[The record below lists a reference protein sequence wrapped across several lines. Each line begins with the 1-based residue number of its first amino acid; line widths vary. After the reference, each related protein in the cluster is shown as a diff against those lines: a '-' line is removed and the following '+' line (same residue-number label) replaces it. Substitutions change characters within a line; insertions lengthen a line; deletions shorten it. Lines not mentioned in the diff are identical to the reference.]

1 MPYLTQSPCVAS
13 NSKLTLSM
21 KEKVLTENDINE
33 LSSRQESHFYDR
45 KAKAIEGKKIQKIAT
60 AFANADGGDFIVG
73 IKDDK
78 DEPDVTKRWDGEIV
92 KEEYNKVFQNI
103 MEIKPSIPYTATF
116 LFNPFQKTFGLQITV
131 EKSEKVHHTSDSTVY
146 VRVSSQSIPV
156 KDPQKIQELSFAK
169 GETSYEDL
177 IYKEAK
183 AEDIFDSFE
192 MKRFLKDYSPS
203 SDPIDFTVNQNLV
216 DRNSYDP
223 RISGLLLFNDN
234 PVALLPRKCGIKI
247 SRYDTSEKV
256 PEREH
261 LKEQTTIE
269 GSLYE
274 QIHKASD
281 TVIELMSNVKI
292 WTPKGLDTIKYPEET
307 IWEILVNAVIH
318 RDYSISDDVH
328 ILIFNN
334 RIEIISPGK
343 LPGYVT
349 EENFLEARY
358 SRNTK
363 IVRTLNRYKNP
374 PNKDMGEGLNTAFQ
388 KMKDW
393 RLKEPTIKVDGNNVK
408 AVIAHSPIATPEEAI
423 MEFLN
428 NNPQIKNKQAR
439 EITGIKS
446 ENNMKRFFYK
456 LRDDGQIKP
465 VMSKNGKTIVA
476 WAKK

>member
-1 MPYLTQSPCVAS
+1 
-13 NSKLTLSM
+13 M
-21 KEKVLTENDINE
+21 KEKE
-33 LSSRQESHFYDR
+33 LQDKEIFDLSIRQEGHFYDR
-45 KAKAIEGKKIQKIAT
+45 KAKGIDGKKIQKIAC

-78 DEPDVTKRWDGEIV
+78 DEPDANKRWNGFTT
-92 KEEYNKVFQNI
+92 KEELNFVFQNL
-103 MEIKPSIPYTATF
+103 MEIKPSVPYVPTF
-116 LFNPFQKTFGLQITV
+116 LKNLGDNSYALQITV
-131 EKSEKVHHTSDSTVY
+131 EKSEKVHNTTDNTVY
-146 VRVSSQSIPV
+146 IRVSAQSIPL

-177 IYKEAK
+177 VYRDVR
-183 AEDIFDSFE
+183 AEDIFESFE
-192 MKRFLKDYSPS
+192 IKRFLKDYSPQ

-216 DRNSYDP
+216 DRNSYEP
-223 RISGLLLFNDN
+223 KMSGLLLFNDN
-234 PVALLPRKCGIKI
+234 PVAILPRKCGIKI
-247 SRYDTSEKV
+247 TRYDTSEKI

-261 LKEQTTIE
+261 LKEQVNIE

-274 QIHKASD
+274 QIHKASEAI
-281 TVIELMSNVKI
+281 TELMSNVKI

-328 ILIFNN
+328 VLIFNN
-334 RIEIISPGK
+334 RIEINSPGK

-349 EENFLEARY
+349 EDNILESRY

-388 KMKDW
+388 RMKDW
-393 RLKEPTIKVDGNNVK
+393 RLKEPTLKVEGNYVK
-408 AVIAHSPIATPEEAI
+408 VTIAHSPIASPEESI
-423 MEFLN
+423 MEFLTN
-428 NNPQIKNKQAR
+428 NDKIKNRQAR

-446 ENNMKRFFYK
+446 ENKMKAIFYK
-456 LRDDGQIKP
+456 LRDQKLIKP
-465 VMSKNGKTIVA
+465 VMSKNGTTVVA
-476 WAKK
+476 WTKI

>member
-1 MPYLTQSPCVAS
+1 
-13 NSKLTLSM
+13 M
-21 KEKVLTENDINE
+21 KEKE
-33 LSSRQESHFYDR
+33 LQDKEILDLSTRQEGHFYDK
-45 KAKAIEGKKIQKIAT
+45 KAKGIDGKKIQKIAC

-78 DEPDVTKRWDGEIV
+78 DEPDPTKRWNGFTT
-92 KEEYNKVFQNI
+92 KEELNFVFQNL
-103 MEIKPSIPYTATF
+103 MEVKPSVPYVPTF
-116 LFNPFQKTFGLQITV
+116 LKNLSDNSYALQVTV
-131 EKSEKVHHTSDSTVY
+131 EKSEKVHNTADNTVY
-146 VRVSSQSIPV
+146 IRVSAQSIPL

-177 IYKEAK
+177 VYRDAR
-183 AEDIFDSFE
+183 AEDIFESFE
-192 MKRFLKDYSPS
+192 IKRFLKDYSPQ

-216 DRNSYDP
+216 DRNSYEP
-223 RISGLLLFNDN
+223 KMSGLLLFNDN
-234 PVALLPRKCGIKI
+234 PVAILPRKCGIKI
-247 SRYDTSEKV
+247 TRYDTSEKI

-261 LKEQTTIE
+261 LKEQVNIE

-274 QIHKASD
+274 QIHKASEAI
-281 TVIELMSNVKI
+281 TELMSNVKI

-328 ILIFNN
+328 VLIFNN
-334 RIEIISPGK
+334 RIEINSPGK

-349 EENFLEARY
+349 EDNILESRY

-388 KMKDW
+388 RMKDW
-393 RLKEPTIKVDGNNVK
+393 RLKEPTLKVEGNYVK
-408 AVIAHSPIATPEEAI
+408 VTIAHSPIASPEESI
-423 MEFLN
+423 MEFLAN
-428 NNPQIKNKQAR
+428 NDKIKNRQAR

-446 ENNMKRFFYK
+446 ENKMKAIFYK
-456 LRDDGQIKP
+456 LRDQELIKP
-465 VMSKNGKTIVA
+465 VMSKNGTTVVA
-476 WAKK
+476 WTKI

>member
-1 MPYLTQSPCVAS
+1 
-13 NSKLTLSM
+13 M
-21 KEKVLTENDINE
+21 KEKE
-33 LSSRQESHFYDR
+33 LLDKEILDLCVRQEGHFYDR
-45 KAKAIEGKKIQKIAT
+45 KAKGIDGKKIQKIAC

-78 DEPDVTKRWDGEIV
+78 DEPDPAKRWNGFNT
-92 KEEYNKVFQNI
+92 KEELNFVFQNL
-103 MEIKPSIPYTATF
+103 MEVKPSVPYVPIF
-116 LFNPFQKTFGLQITV
+116 LKNINDNSYALQITV
-131 EKSEKVHHTSDSTVY
+131 EKSEKVHNTADGTVY
-146 VRVSSQSIPV
+146 IRISAQSMAL

-177 IYKEAK
+177 IYRDAR
-183 AEDIFDSFE
+183 AEDIFESFE
-192 MKRFLKDYSPS
+192 IKRFLKDYSPQ

-223 RISGLLLFNDN
+223 KMSGLLLFNDN
-234 PVALLPRKCGIKI
+234 PVNILPRKCGIKI
-247 SRYDTSEKV
+247 TRYDTSEKI

-261 LKEQTTIE
+261 LKEQVNIE

-274 QIHKASD
+274 QIHKASEAI
-281 TVIELMSNVKI
+281 TELMSNVKI

-328 ILIFNN
+328 VLIFNN
-334 RIEIISPGK
+334 RIEINSPGK

-349 EENFLEARY
+349 EDNILESRY

-388 KMKDW
+388 RMKDW
-393 RLKEPTIKVDGNNVK
+393 RLKEPTLKVDGNYVK
-408 AVIAHSPIATPEEAI
+408 VTIAHSPIASPEESI
-423 MEFLN
+423 MEFLAN
-428 NNPQIKNKQAR
+428 NDKIKNRQAR

-446 ENNMKRFFYK
+446 ENKMKAIFYK
-456 LRDDGQIKP
+456 LRDQHLIKP
-465 VMSKNGKTIVA
+465 VMSKNGTTVVA
-476 WAKK
+476 WTKT